1 MNLKWINNPIAV
13 VSEQSIEEAND
24 RQLQLTK
31 PPGSLGK
38 LEELAIKFSAIQQTQ
53 QPIVDNVHITIF
65 AADHGIADEGV
76 SAFPQVV
83 TTEMIKNFS
92 RGGAAISVLA
102 KEQKAKLEVV
112 DLGTVVEAGELEGV
126 LSSRIAM
133 GTENFSKQ
141 AAMTEAQLAEALNAG
156 IAAVQRAIKAGAHVF
171 IGGDMG
177 IANTTS
183 ATALACAYLNK
194 PATELAGAGTGLDE
208 NGISHKANVI
218 DKALEKHDAKTLTA
232 IDVLRYFGGFEIA
245 ALTGAY
251 IYAAQQGLPVVV
263 DGFIATAAALVAV
276 NVKNGCDEWFIYAHQ
291 SHEQGHRLILEALKA
306 EPLVNLNMRLGEGS
320 GAAIVIPLL
329 KQACALHSN
338 MATFAEAGVSTSD
351 EKTGE

>member
-1 MNLKWINNPIAV
+1 MSLKWIDNPIST
-13 VSEQSIEEAND
+13 VSEKSIQEAND

-38 LEELAIKFSAIQQTQ
+38 LEELAVKFSAIQNTQ
-53 QPIVDNVHITIF
+53 CPIVDNVHITIF
-65 AADHGIADEGV
+65 AADHGIANEGV

-83 TTEMIKNFS
+83 TTEMVKNFS

-102 KEQKAKLEVV
+102 NEQKAKLEVV
-112 DLGTVVEAGELEGV
+112 DLGTVVEAGKLDGV
-126 LSSRIAM
+126 ISCRIAA
-133 GTENFSKQ
+133 GTKNFSKQ
-141 AAMTEAQLAEALNAG
+141 AAMTEEQLVKALNAG
-156 IAAVQRAIKAGAHVF
+156 IDAVERAIKSEAHIF

-194 PATELAGAGTGLDE
+194 PAAELAGAGTGLDE
-208 NGISHKANVI
+208 KGISHKANVI
-218 DKALEKHDAKTLTA
+218 EKALAKHDAATLSKM
-232 IDVLRYFGGFEIA
+232 DKLRYFGGFEIA

-251 IYAAQQGLPVVV
+251 IYAAQQGLPVII
-263 DGFIATAAALVAV
+263 DGFIATAAALAAV
-276 NVKNGCDEWFIYAHQ
+276 NIKKDCDQWFIYAHQ
-291 SHEQGHRLILEALKA
+291 SHEQGHRLVLEALNA

-329 KQACALHSN
+329 RQACALHTN
-338 MATFAEAGVSTSD
+338 MATFAEAGVST
-351 EKTGE
+351 GE